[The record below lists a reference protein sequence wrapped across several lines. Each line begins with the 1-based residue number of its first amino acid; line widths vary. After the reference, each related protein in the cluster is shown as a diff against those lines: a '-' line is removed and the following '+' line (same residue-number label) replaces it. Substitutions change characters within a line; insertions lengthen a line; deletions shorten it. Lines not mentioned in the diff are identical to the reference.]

1 MEKEEE
7 HRLYFIIRSW
17 LMGYV
22 GAAILFGTVSI
33 LGSINLIQTVLISTF
48 AFFAS
53 LAVSRLFDKQIEKI
67 VRKILKFLDRNQKI
81 KNLVVDH
88 F

>member
-1 MEKEEE
+1 MNEEE
-7 HRLYFIIRSW
+7 RRLYFIIRSW

-22 GAAILFGTVSI
+22 GAAILFITVFI
-33 LGSINLIQTVLISTF
+33 LGTINFIQTVLISTF

-53 LAVSRLFDKQIEKI
+53 LLISRLFDKQVEKL
-67 VRKILKFLDRNQKI
+67 VGRILKFLKKRQKL
-81 KNLVVDH
+81 KDFVLNH

>member
-1 MEKEEE
+1 MKKEEE

-22 GAAILFGTVSI
+22 GAATLFITVFI
-33 LGSINLIQTVLISTF
+33 LGSINFIQTVILSTT

-53 LAVSRLFDKQIEKI
+53 LIISRLFDKQIEKL
-67 VRKILKFLDRNQKI
+67 VRKILKIMDRNQKI
-81 KNLVVDH
+81 KNLIVNH

>member
-1 MEKEEE
+1 MKKEEE
-7 HRLYFIIRSW
+7 HRLYFVVRSW

-22 GAAILFGTVSI
+22 GAAILFGIVFI
-33 LGSINLIQTVLISTF
+33 LGSINFIQTVLISTF

-53 LAVSRLFDKQIEKI
+53 LVISRLFDKQIEKA
-67 VRKILKFLDRNQKI
+67 VEKILKILDRNQKI
-81 KNLVVDH
+81 KNLIVKH

>member
-7 HRLYFIIRSW
+7 NRLYFVIRSW

-22 GAAILFGTVSI
+22 GAAILFVTVFI
-33 LGSINLIQTVLISTF
+33 LGSINFIQTVIISTF
-48 AFFAS
+48 SFFAS
-53 LAVSRLFDKQIEKI
+53 LVVSRLLDKQIEK
-67 VRKILKFLDRNQKI
+67 VVKKILKFLEKNQKI

-88 F
+88 L

>member
-1 MEKEEE
+1 MKEEQ
-7 HRLYFIIRSW
+7 RLYFIIRSW

-22 GAAILFGTVSI
+22 GAAILFITAFI
-33 LGSINLIQTVLISTF
+33 LGSISFIQTVLISTF

-53 LAVSRLFDKQIEKI
+53 LVISRLFDKQIERI
-67 VRKILKFLDRNQKI
+67 VEKILKFLERNQKI
-81 KNLVVDH
+81 KNLIVNH

>member
-1 MEKEEE
+1 MKKEEE
-7 HRLYFIIRSW
+7 NRLYFIIRSW

-22 GAAILFGTVSI
+22 GAAILFITVFI
-33 LGSINLIQTVLISTF
+33 LGSINFIQTVIISTF

-53 LAVSRLFDKQIEKI
+53 LAISRLFDRQIGKI
-67 VRKILKFLDRNQKI
+67 VRKILKFLDKNQKI
-81 KNLVVDH
+81 KNLIVNH